1 MKCVRIRYTQRART
15 PILKLIYHQ
24 PGGPRMPTKDRFDS
38 LFIFWA
44 FLVQVC
50 LILLFAVR
58 RVNLELI
65 LQYGWI
71 FYLLSIPAVIVS
83 VLILRAGK
91 DWSFW
96 IGGFLFLA
104 WAILGIL
111 VEYVFRIPWRN
122 PIVWSIFIPYVLL
135 YLGTIMF
142 YWFPIGRLSRPLWF
156 VYGILFAVST
166 YFNITSHG

>member
-1 MKCVRIRYTQRART
+1 MM
-15 PILKLIYHQ
+15 
-24 PGGPRMPTKDRFDS
+24 PGKDSYDN

-58 RVNLELI
+58 KINLELI

-71 FYLLSIPAVIVS
+71 FYLLCIPAVIVS
-83 VLILRAGK
+83 LLLLRGGK

-96 IGGFLFLA
+96 IGGLIFMA

-111 VEYVFRIPWRN
+111 VEYVFRIPWRS
-122 PIVWSIFIPYVLL
+122 PIVWLIFIPYVLL

-142 YWFPIGRLSRPLWF
+142 YWFPLGNLYKPLWYL
-156 VYGILFAVST
+156 YGVLFAFST
-166 YFNITSHG
+166 YLNITSHS